1 MEEINT
7 SKPTDE
13 GNEIKDIIN
22 NEDNKNIKDIK
33 DKNENENNILE
44 KYIICPICKCELNKP
59 LECTSCHKIFC
70 ELCINN
76 YIKKNKTCPSN
87 CEKVILTSNRVMSN
101 IIDELIKIK
110 SFKDFKEKTIK
121 PTPKTNNQD
130 NKINKTDNNENQNNQ
145 VIDINSN
152 YLEQNEKKND
162 EKNQKVPLVEDINK
176 YDYKLRFEDLFKE
189 FSKFKTEFNKVNDEN
204 VKLRKDNWDLKTENI
219 TLQRRKDELV
229 EEFDELNK
237 KIEINKGVKNLNNLD
252 FKKLTKKNKVNV
264 LDKYTID
271 IDKLNN
277 EVQSLKKTESEYRK
291 NNEKLKKE
299 NEKLKFEVERL
310 REEIGYIEDRYQDD
324 DDEIDSKKK
333 RTEWY

>member
-1 MEEINT
+1 MEDINT
-7 SKPTDE
+7 SKPIEETNDIT
-13 GNEIKDIIN
+13 NNTNNVEIKN
-22 NEDNKNIKDIK
+22 KKED
-33 DKNENENNILE
+33 ENYTLD
-44 KYIICPICKCELNKP
+44 KYIICPICKSELNKP
-59 LECTSCHKIFC
+59 LECNSCHKIFC
-70 ELCINN
+70 EICINN
-76 YIKKNKTCPSN
+76 YIEKNKTCPSN
-87 CEKVILTSNRVMSN
+87 CEKVILNSNRVMSN

-110 SFKDFKEKTIK
+110 SFRDFKEKTIK
-121 PTPKTNNQD
+121 PTKTNNQD
-130 NKINKTDNNENQNNQ
+130 NTINKNDNKDNKDNKDNNNNK

-152 YLEQNEKKND
+152 DIYENEKKND
-162 EKNQKVPLVEDINK
+162 EKKVNVPLVDDINK

>member
-1 MEEINT
+1 MEEIDT
-7 SKPTDE
+7 SKPIEET
-13 GNEIKDIIN
+13 NEITNDIN
-22 NEDNKNIKDIK
+22 NLNIKEK
-33 DKNENENNILE
+33 KEEEKNNLD
-44 KYIICPICKCELNKP
+44 KYIICPICKSELNKP

-76 YIKKNKTCPSN
+76 YLEKNKTCPSN

-110 SFKDFKEKTIK
+110 SFRDFKEKTIK

-130 NKINKTDNNENQNNQ
+130 NNININDNKDNK

-152 YLEQNEKKND
+152 YINENEKKND
-162 EKNQKVPLVEDINK
+162 EKNKNIPLVEDINK

-204 VKLRKDNWDLKTENI
+204 FKLRKENWDLKTENI
-219 TLQRRKDELV
+219 NLQRRKDELV
-229 EEFDELNK
+229 QEFDDLNQ
-237 KIEINKGVKNLNNLD
+237 KIETNKSKKSLENIEFKN
-252 FKKLTKKNKVNV
+252 LTKKNKNNI
-264 LDKYTID
+264 LDKYTVD
-271 IDKLNN
+271 IDQLNQ
-277 EVQSLKKTESEYRK
+277 EVQNLRKTESEYRK

-299 NEKLKFEVERL
+299 NEKLKIDVETL
-310 REEIGYIEDRYQDD
+310 REEMGYIEDRYQDD

-333 RTEWY
+333 KSEWY